1 MLCCAVVP
9 ALLLPRLP
17 LLQLLTFSTHDLLDP
32 YTFHVEPVTHNM
44 ALCIFPALQVVFGP
58 DVLAGNASIITVDKV
73 QLERRGALVGEG
85 SVSGCAGSRQQA
97 AAVLHLPVALEC
109 VLHLCNTQATMAW
122 SHPASWCRS
131 YCPTY
136 SADAAANNLQM
147 LHGAF
152 VVAVQ
157 MLSFCTERIKKEVLQ
172 ENRSA
177 AGDRGSKE
185 QE

>member
-1 MLCCAVVP
+1 MP

-85 SVSGCAGSRQQA
+85 SVSGCAGSRQQQSCTCLLLWNVCCTSA
-97 AAVLHLPVALEC
+97 TRKQPWLGLTLLPGAGPIAQPIRLMLLQTTCRCYMEHLL
-109 VLHLCNTQATMAW
+109 
-122 SHPASWCRS
+122 
-131 YCPTY
+131 
-136 SADAAANNLQM
+136 LQ
-147 LHGAF
+147 
-152 VVAVQ
+152 
-157 MLSFCTERIKKEVLQ
+157 
-172 ENRSA
+172 
-177 AGDRGSKE
+177 SKC
-185 QE
+185 